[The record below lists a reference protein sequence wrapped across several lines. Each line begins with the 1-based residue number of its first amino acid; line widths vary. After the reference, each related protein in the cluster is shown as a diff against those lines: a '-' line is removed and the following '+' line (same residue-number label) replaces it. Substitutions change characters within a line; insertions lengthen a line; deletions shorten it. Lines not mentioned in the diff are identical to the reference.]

1 MKYFG
6 LFLLIFAGSGCA
18 PMQSIELT
26 TLQQNY
32 INRPISDIENIIG
45 APNSTSTIGDKKQYS
60 WFKNQTRWVDMASGQ
75 TIAGTQYING
85 RNVATTIKSPPI
97 RTMQNLSCSF
107 DVLTN
112 NSGKIVKLSQTSFGL
127 NCFDIYSKL

>member
-6 LFLLIFAGSGCA
+6 LILLISIASGCTS
-18 PMQSIELT
+18 MQSIELT

-32 INRPISDIENIIG
+32 INRSISDIENKIG
-45 APNSTSTIGDKKQYS
+45 APNSISTIGDKKLYS
-60 WFKNQTRWVDMASGQ
+60 WFKNQTRWVDIAPGQ

-97 RTMQNLSCSF
+97 RTMQNLGL
-107 DVLTN
+107 VA
-112 NSGKIVKLSQTSFGL
+112 KVKLDAFTPL
-127 NCFDIYSKL
+127 NT